1 MKPVYIIL
9 AILWILYGFYKKSI
23 KNKAAQEKDSSEPQN
38 LKKAQNKNFINE
50 IFGDFLSDNES
61 PNPYE
66 SMDMQENTEIIEEN
80 IQKEEL
86 KKQAELLKV
95 KKEIQKTTVSFEED
109 TDDDN
114 IDFDLRNA
122 VIYSEILKRPDY

>member
-66 SMDMQENTEIIEEN
+66 SMNMQENTEIIEEN

-114 IDFDLRNA
+114 IDFDLKNA

>member
-114 IDFDLRNA
+114 IDFDLKNA